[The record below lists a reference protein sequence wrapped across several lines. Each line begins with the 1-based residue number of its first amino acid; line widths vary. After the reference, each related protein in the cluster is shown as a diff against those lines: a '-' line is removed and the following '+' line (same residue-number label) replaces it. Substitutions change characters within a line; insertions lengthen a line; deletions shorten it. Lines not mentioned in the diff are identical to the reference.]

1 MIDALV
7 LESAGETVQ
16 ATVRALRA
24 EDLPQQPV
32 RIQVLYSSINY
43 KDALAV
49 TGLGKIIRAPYP
61 FVPGIDLAGRVVESH
76 VPGFSPG
83 DLVLQ
88 TGGGL
93 GEKDWGGYSQE
104 QRVSP
109 QWLLPLPEGLTPLRS
124 MVIGTAGLTAMLSV
138 IALEEKGLTPDCG
151 EVIVTGASGGV
162 GSFAVA
168 ILASRGYAVAAST
181 GSAAAHPY
189 LRDLGATQIRD
200 RAELA
205 GGPKRPLETGQW
217 AGAIDTVGGMTLGAV
232 LSRLDRHA
240 SVAACGNAGG
250 VRLETTVFPFIL
262 RGVSLLGIDSN
273 TAPMPLRRKAWER
286 LSDKRLRDVTD
297 RILSG
302 ILALDAV
309 PDAAQRLV
317 GGGVTGRLVVDV
329 QSVGGAGR

>member
-1 MIDALV
+1 MIHALV
-7 LESAGETVQ
+7 LESTGKTVQ
-16 ATVRALRA
+16 ASVRVLCT
-24 EDLPQQPV
+24 EDLPQEAV
-32 RIQVLYSSINY
+32 RIQVLYSSVNY

-49 TGLGKIIRAPYP
+49 TGRGNVVRAPFP

-76 VPGFSPG
+76 TSDFSPG
-83 DLVLQ
+83 DLVIQ

-93 GEKDWGGYSQE
+93 GEKVWGGYAQQ

-109 QWLLPLPEGLTPLRS
+109 QWLLPLPERLTPLRS

-138 IALEEKGLTPDCG
+138 IALEAQGLTPDCG
-151 EVIVTGASGGV
+151 EVVVTGASGGV

-168 ILASRGYAVAAST
+168 ILASQGYTVAAST
-181 GSAAAHPY
+181 GSIDAHPY
-189 LRDLGATQIRD
+189 LRDLGAAHIRD

-205 GGPKRPLETGQW
+205 GGPNRPLETGQW
-217 AGAIDTVGGMTLGAV
+217 AGAIDTVGGATLGAV

-250 VRLETTVFPFIL
+250 IGLETTVFPFIL
-262 RGVSLLGIDSN
+262 RGVNLLGIDSN

-286 LSDKRLRDVTD
+286 LSDERFQNVTD

-302 ILALDAV
+302 ILALDGV
-309 PDAAQRLV
+309 PGAAQRLMA
-317 GGGVTGRLVVDV
+317 GSVTGRLVVDM
-329 QSVGGAGR
+329 QSAQGSGT

>member
-7 LESAGETVQ
+7 LESTGETVQ
-16 ATVRALRA
+16 ASVCALRA
-24 EDLPQQPV
+24 EDLPQEAV

-49 TGLGKIIRAPYP
+49 TGRGKVIRAPFP
-61 FVPGIDLAGRVVESH
+61 FVPGIDLVGRVVESH
-76 VPGFSPG
+76 TPDFSPG
-83 DLVLQ
+83 DVVIQ

-93 GEKDWGGYSQE
+93 GEKAWGGYSQE

-109 QWLLPLPEGLTPLRS
+109 QWLMPLPEGLTPLRS

-138 IALEEKGLTPDCG
+138 MALEAQGLTPDCG

-168 ILASRGYAVAAST
+168 ILASQGYTVATST
-181 GSAAAHPY
+181 GSMNAHQY
-189 LRDLGATQIRD
+189 LRDLGAAHIID
-200 RAELA
+200 RAEL
-205 GGPKRPLETGQW
+205 GSGPDRPLETAQW
-217 AGAIDTVGGMTLGAV
+217 AGAIDTVGGATLGAV

-250 VRLETTVFPFIL
+250 IRLETTVFPFIL

-273 TAPMPLRRKAWER
+273 TAPMPLRRRAWVR
-286 LSDKRLRDVTD
+286 LSDKRFQGVTD
-297 RILSG
+297 RILAG
-302 ILALDAV
+302 IVALDDV
-309 PDAAQRLV
+309 PDAAQRLMA
-317 GGGVTGRLVVDV
+317 GGVTGRLVVDV
-329 QSVGGAGR
+329 QSARGAGQ

>member
-7 LESAGETVQ
+7 LESTGETVQ
-16 ATVRALRA
+16 ATVRALRI

-49 TGLGKIIRAPYP
+49 TGRGKVIRAPYP

-76 VPGFSPG
+76 TPDFAPG
-83 DLVLQ
+83 DLVIQ

-93 GEKDWGGYSQE
+93 GEKAWGGYSQE

-138 IALEEKGLTPDCG
+138 IALEAQGLTPDSG

-168 ILASRGYAVAAST
+168 ILACQGYTVAAST
-181 GSAAAHPY
+181 GSNAAHQY
-189 LRDLGATQIRD
+189 LRDLGAAQIRD

-205 GGPKRPLETGQW
+205 GGPKRPLEAGQW
-217 AGAIDTVGGMTLGAV
+217 AGAIDTVGGATLAAI
-232 LSRLDRHA
+232 LTRLDRRG

-250 VRLETTVFPFIL
+250 IRFETTVFPFIL

-273 TAPMPLRRKAWER
+273 TAPMPLRQKAWER
-286 LSDKRLRDVTD
+286 LSDERLQDVTD

-302 ILALDAV
+302 ILALDAL
-309 PDAAQRLV
+309 PGAAQRMMA
-317 GGGVTGRLVVDV
+317 GSVTGRLVVDV
-329 QSVGGAGR
+329 QSVRGAGT